1 LQKDVRYRF
10 QNAGDIRIE
19 LEEIGSKPEA
29 VIAVAAGVLVAAML
43 AGARSA
49 SEANFYAVI
58 SHDAMVTAFGVVFAL
73 ILVVHAAGFLRPHE
87 KCGSS
92 EDALS

>member
-43 AGARSA
+43 AGAIR
-49 SEANFYAVI
+49 I
-58 SHDAMVTAFGVVFAL
+58 GGKLLCGDFA
-73 ILVVHAAGFLRPHE
+73 
-87 KCGSS
+87 
-92 EDALS
+92 